1 MTSPDDATP
10 RERAT
15 ALQALSER
23 DLLERWITSKDQAA
37 ATELYQRYVA
47 RLLRQAEINRSQQ
60 AYIEESACLS
70 AFGSVLRRA
79 GEMNFY
85 FDRDD
90 WLWRLL
96 ATIAKRKRIARY
108 RRQKELTGGDGLSE
122 LEVFAEG
129 EPTPDEVATF
139 NDLRREL
146 WQSLKQNERIYLE
159 MREQGFLQKE
169 IAEKMDLDPRQVRR
183 IARAVEV
190 KAGKLFPDERPPNL
204 LMDET
209 PSE

>member
-15 ALQALSER
+15 ALQQLSER

-122 LEVFAEG
+122 LAVFAEG
-129 EPTPDEVATF
+129 EPTPEEVATF

-204 LMDET
+204 FPDEA
-209 PSE
+209 PAE